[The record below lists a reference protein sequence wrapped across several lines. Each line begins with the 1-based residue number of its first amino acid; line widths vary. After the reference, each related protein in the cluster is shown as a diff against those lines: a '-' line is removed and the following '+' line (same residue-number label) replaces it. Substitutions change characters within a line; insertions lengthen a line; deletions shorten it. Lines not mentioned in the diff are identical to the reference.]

1 MVRHTGPVSAPGR
14 EPLSCKFPAACSPP
28 HLLSGGGRP
37 VGQCVT
43 PHVGQLTPDPRFEL
57 AGLCACWP
65 VRKPTTTYV
74 PSARCWPVSLARD
87 HFHVLSQIRRR
98 GGLSW
103 WPGRY
108 SNAYFYPPHSTP
120 LLAHHFASNLIAPAI
135 LKEERASAF
144 RRRLLSYSCIPS
156 PSSCPTRS
164 FPNMPLAPSY
174 ESVYTT
180 LAHNRRTTR
189 ATRPAPRNESCV
201 ACVCGTPGSLNT
213 RTQSFLQFSRTSDA
227 CYLRLVSVGTRWSRW
242 CPAGTHHRTGSMSG
256 GQSGRRGAACCSSSH
271 FLTTVAGRSCSA
283 RNGASRLILI

>member
-1 MVRHTGPVSAPGR
+1 M
-14 EPLSCKFPAACSPP
+14 
-28 HLLSGGGRP
+28 
-37 VGQCVT
+37 
-43 PHVGQLTPDPRFEL
+43 
-57 AGLCACWP
+57 
-65 VRKPTTTYV
+65 RKPTTTYV

-98 GGLSW
+98 GGLGATPTRTFTLNSSTRS
-103 WPGRY
+103 PFCTRPHRSCHSQRGRR
-108 SNAYFYPPHSTP
+108 S
-120 LLAHHFASNLIAPAI
+120 L
-135 LKEERASAF
+135 
-144 RRRLLSYSCIPS
+144 RLLSYSCIPG
-156 PSSCPTRS
+156 SSCPTRS

-189 ATRPAPRNESCV
+189 ATRPAPWNESCV

-242 CPAGTHHRTGSMSG
+242 CPAGTHHRTGLMSG
-256 GQSGRRGAACCSSSH
+256 GQSGRRGAGCCSSSH

>member
-1 MVRHTGPVSAPGR
+1 MSCLPG
-14 EPLSCKFPAACSPP
+14 AGGQSPT
-28 HLLSGGGRP
+28 L
-37 VGQCVT
+37 V
-43 PHVGQLTPDPRFEL
+43 
-57 AGLCACWP
+57 
-65 VRKPTTTYV
+65 
-74 PSARCWPVSLARD
+74 RD
-87 HFHVLSQIRRR
+87 HFHVLSQIRR
-98 GGLSW
+98 GGLTW
-103 WPGRY
+103 WPGGRYY
-108 SNAYFYPPHSTP
+108 SNAYFYPPHPTP
-120 LLAHHFASNLIAPAI
+120 SSLTTLHPTSSLLPFLKRKEPPLSADVYCPTPA
-135 LKEERASAF
+135 
-144 RRRLLSYSCIPS
+144 S

-256 GQSGRRGAACCSSSH
+256 GKAEEEVLWCTH
-271 FLTTVAGRSCSA
+271 PTF
-283 RNGASRLILI
+283 